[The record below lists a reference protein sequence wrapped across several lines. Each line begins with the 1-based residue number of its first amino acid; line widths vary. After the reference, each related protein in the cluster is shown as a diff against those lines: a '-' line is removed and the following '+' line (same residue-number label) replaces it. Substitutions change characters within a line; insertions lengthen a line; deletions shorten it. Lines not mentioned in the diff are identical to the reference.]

1 MMMPF
6 RINLSSRYREYVGL
20 ARIVLVLIAAVLV
33 VAIVWDLQQ
42 AVTLSGQASQMEP
55 AVARVRAQDRY
66 FVEQARGENVDLSD
80 AALKR
85 LPKEVGFANKL
96 IAERTFS
103 WTKLLGELEETVPP
117 GLAINGVQHDLGKT
131 VTIRLSG
138 SATDLEIITAFTLAL
153 GTHPAFYD
161 PELVQHRVRERTG
174 LVEFDLRVGHRG
186 EAS

>member
-1 MMMPF
+1 MMPF
-6 RINLSSRYREYVGL
+6 RINLSTRYRGYLGL
-20 ARIVLVLIAAVLV
+20 TRIVLVLIAAVLV

-42 AVTLSGQASQMEP
+42 VVALSSEASQMEP

-66 FVEQARGENVDLSD
+66 FVKQARSENIDLSE
-80 AALKR
+80 AALQR
-85 LPKEVGFANKL
+85 LPEEVGFANRL

-103 WTKLLGELEETVPP
+103 WSKLLGELEETVPP

-138 SATDLEIITAFTLAL
+138 SATSLETITAFTLSL
-153 GTHPAFYD
+153 GSHPAFYD
-161 PELVQHRVRERTG
+161 PELVRHRVRERTG

-186 EAS
+186 EVS